1 MGDFAVNLPSL
12 VLIEIIGDD
21 PFREYSL
28 QWERARAVNL
38 DGDFIFEESV
48 SELGV
53 LGVEG

>member
-1 MGDFAVNLPSL
+1 MGDFAVNLPPL
-12 VLIEIIGDD
+12 VLIEVIADD

-28 QWERARAVNL
+28 QWECTRAVNL

-48 SELGV
+48 AELGV

>member
-12 VLIEIIGDD
+12 VLIEVIADD
-21 PFREYSL
+21 PLWEYSL

-38 DGDFIFEESV
+38 DWDFIFEESV
-48 SELGV
+48 AELGV